1 MHPAVVKANQFGGLA
16 NKYGWKGHLTS
27 EIFDRQRVTTLI
39 MTRGED
45 EIFQS
50 QWVNR
55 NLSSARYSIFGRI
68 FPISNKVE
76 LIRYLSGPQVMWLFR
91 EFPDMNRPLLV
102 EQFRRLPFDWE
113 NDDDETI
120 IDSLIG
126 RKIYWYNRELSKIE
140 TDTVGKRS
148 KQFRIAPVGHRK
160 LLHCVCLETNF
171 RSILL
176 DQLIQVGH

>member
-27 EIFDRQRVTTLI
+27 EVIDRRRVTTLI

-50 QWVNR
+50 QWVNK
-55 NLSSARYSIFGRI
+55 NLSSARYSIFGRN
-68 FPISNKVE
+68 FPIANKVE
-76 LIRYLSGPQVMWLFR
+76 LIRYLSGPDLMWLFR

-102 EQFRRLPFDWE
+102 EQFRRLPFGE
-113 NDDDETI
+113 NDDDSTI
-120 IDSLIG
+120 INSLLGKRIW
-126 RKIYWYNRELSKIE
+126 WYNRELSKIE
-140 TDTVGKRS
+140 TDVVKPKADKR
-148 KQFRIAPVGHRK
+148 FRIAPVGHRK
-160 LLHCVCLETNF
+160 LFHCTCVETNF